1 MNFLSA
7 YVQQAQA
14 LGALISKNYITEGK
28 LLLDGFLFL
37 HFRVVG
43 MASGRLNFR
52 EKRGEEG
59 SKV

>member
-1 MNFLSA
+1 M

-28 LLLDGFLFL
+28 LLLDSFLFL

-52 EKRGEEG
+52 EKREDG